1 MGLLDKI
8 LAVLVAILVV
18 ELTIYTGIQTELY
31 THIKL
36 ENLSLLEDLN
46 FTNTSNNSIF
56 VDELNKTFK
65 TYPKMNK
72 FPKNYYEVADGMYPD
87 VKVRDIRTLYII
99 LKNIKLPAYKEEYY
113 DCSEASAQLEWIL
126 EGYGFKAYI
135 AESPN
140 PPPGD
145 SLLNAG
151 HMWVIVELDNGDLV
165 AIESTYLT
173 KNHYHPPGI
182 IMGNNRKYLEYSYLY
197 QMYLDYLN
205 KYSNGNYILP
215 KNFDDFI
222 GHYLNPPIDD
232 NYLNALSGYYY
243 NPSKLYDN
251 PEEYVLGERH
261 GDIIYYIPISQFDWW
276 NHPENKHIKELF
288 KNN

>member
-56 VDELNKTFK
+56 IDELNKTFK

-151 HMWVIVELDNGDLV
+151 HMWVIVELDNGELV

-215 KNFDDFI
+215 KNFDDLI